1 MFGDGNM
8 FWIWLVIIIF
18 LVFIEI
24 ITVNLTTIW
33 FVVSGLIALVLSFF
47 IDTFEIQ
54 FATFV
59 IGGIILLFTTRPY
72 LVRKLQVKEVKTNLD
87 RVIGMQGVVTMEITK
102 LNPGEVKVDGKLWI
116 AIADKKIKKDTVIEV
131 LNIDG
136 VKLKVKE
143 SD

>member
-1 MFGDGNM
+1 M
-8 FWIWLVIIIF
+8 FWMWLVIIIF
-18 LVFIEI
+18 LVCIEV

-47 IDTFEIQ
+47 VNSFEIQ

-59 IGGIILLFTTRPY
+59 LGGVILLFTTRPY
-72 LVRKLQVKEVKTNLD
+72 LVRKLKVKEAKTNLD
-87 RVIGMQGVVTMEITK
+87 RVIGMQGIVTMDITK
-102 LNPGEVKVDGKLWI
+102 LNPGEVKVDGKLWT
-116 AIADKKIKKDTVIEV
+116 AIADNKIKKDSVIEV
-131 LNIDG
+131 LSIDG

>member
-1 MFGDGNM
+1 M
-8 FWIWLVIIIF
+8 FWMWLVIIIF

-33 FVVSGLIALVLSFF
+33 FVVSGLMALILSFF
-47 IDTFEIQ
+47 IDAFEIQ

-59 IGGIILLFTTRPY
+59 LGGVILLFTTRPY
-72 LVRKLQVKEVKTNLD
+72 LVRKLKVKETKTNLD
-87 RVIGMQGVVTMEITK
+87 RVVGMQGVVTMEITK
-102 LNPGEVKVDGKLWI
+102 LNPGEVKVDGKLWT
-116 AIADKKIKKDTVIEV
+116 AIADDKIKKDMIIEV
-131 LNIDG
+131 LSIDG